1 MIIDFKDNNCIAVSG
16 LLAVC
21 KLLCSDRYTAD
32 IATVKDGKVTEYQGV
47 IIESVDEEGGE
58 PGILVSRA
66 VAAAGDAPREPKPEE
81 IAVTLAN
88 ITRLSL

>member
-1 MIIDFKDNNCIAVSG
+1 M
-16 LLAVC
+16 
-21 KLLCSDRYTAD
+21 
-32 IATVKDGKVTEYQGV
+32 TEYQGV